1 MIDLFFLR
9 EFLLVRHR
17 AAPKPCPPQR
27 GAFGVQ
33 IASRLK
39 KEDRGDRLDDA
50 VDFHDS
56 KQFDE
61 LFFG

>member
-1 MIDLFFLR
+1 VTRL
-9 EFLLVRHR
+9 
-17 AAPKPCPPQR
+17 QR

-50 VDFHDS
+50 VDFHHS

-61 LFFG
+61 LFFR

>member
-1 MIDLFFLR
+1 MSPSSRKVGPLANARF
-9 EFLLVRHR
+9 
-17 AAPKPCPPQR
+17 QR

-50 VDFHDS
+50 VDFHHS

-61 LFFG
+61 LFFR